1 MYLSYYNL
9 SAKPFQIS
17 ADPKFLWL
25 GEKHKEA
32 LAALKYGILDN
43 KGFLLLTGD
52 VGTGKTTLIN
62 ALVQKLGDDVIVA
75 TVLDPGLDK
84 LDFFNFL
91 ANKFKLTKEFTSKGD
106 FLVHFNHFLNDAFI
120 HNKQVLLIIDEAQ
133 RISQELL
140 EEIRLLSN
148 FEKQSEKLINIFF
161 IGQNE
166 FNDILLETRNRALL
180 QRITINY
187 HLDPFTENET
197 KEYIRYRLRVAGST
211 KNIFSSGSIHKI
223 YKFSDGYPRLIN
235 IICDYALLSGYAKEK
250 WIIDSKIVT
259 ECAKELRISSQ
270 TGKKKENHRQAG
282 EKINNKPIRRKGWY
296 IGMFVLLAI
305 ITGFLSY
312 SDQYSLRLTQ
322 FKNLLRTDQANN
334 KINNVV
340 TYSIKN
346 NNREKQQTERS
357 DSNNQ
362 QSSIDNH
369 QSKIEEPPL
378 QTEKKPVKV
387 KKEIQATELSDETIP
402 ADKIVNKPQIFRI
415 PDKNIII
422 YFEYN
427 SNELPVNTYEALDR
441 VAAIMMQNPEIEIAI
456 KGYTDRLGRYLYNI
470 RLSEFRANMVKSY
483 LVGKGIETLRIKSFG
498 MGPVKRANID
508 EVDEK
513 NGSNRR
519 VEIEFVSQ
527 N

>member
-17 ADPKFLWL
+17 TDPKFLWL
-25 GEKHKEA
+25 GEKHNEA

-75 TVLDPGLDK
+75 TVLDASLDK

-91 ANKFKLTKEFTSKGD
+91 ANKFKLTKEFASKGA
-106 FLVHFNHFLNDAFI
+106 FLIQFNHFLNDAFI
-120 HNKQVLLIIDEAQ
+120 HNKQVLLIIDESQ
-133 RISQELL
+133 RISQEIL

-148 FEKQSEKLINIFF
+148 LEKQSKKLINIFF

-211 KNIFSSGSIHKI
+211 KNIFNSGAIHKI
-223 YKFSDGYPRLIN
+223 FKFSEGYPRLIN
-235 IICDYALLSGYAKEK
+235 IICDYALLSGYVKEK
-250 WIIDSKIVT
+250 GIIDSKIVT

-270 TGKKKENHRQAG
+270 TGKKKEIYRQAG
-282 EKINNKPIRRKGWY
+282 EKTNNKPIRRKGWY

-305 ITGFLSY
+305 ITGFLFY

-346 NNREKQQTERS
+346 NNREKQR
-357 DSNNQ
+357 
-362 QSSIDNH
+362 
-369 QSKIEEPPL
+369 IEEPPL

-387 KKEIQATELSDETIP
+387 KKEIQATELSDKTIP
-402 ADKIVNKPQIFRI
+402 ADKIVNKALIFRI
-415 PDKNIII
+415 PDQNIII

-427 SNELPVNTYEALDR
+427 SNELPANTYEALDR
-441 VAAIMMQNPEIEIAI
+441 VAAIMMQNPEIEIAV
-456 KGYTDRLGRYLYNI
+456 KGYTDKLGRYLYNI
-470 RLSEFRANMVKSY
+470 RLSKFRANMVKSY
-483 LVGKGIETLRIKSFG
+483 LVGKGIEPLRIKSFG
-498 MGPVKRANID
+498 MGPVKRTNID
-508 EVDEK
+508 EVDKK

-519 VEIEFVSQ
+519 VEIEFVPQ

>member
-62 ALVQKLGDDVIVA
+62 ALVQKLRDDVIVA
-75 TVLDPGLDK
+75 TVLDPSLDK

-91 ANKFKLTKEFTSKGD
+91 ANKFKLTKKFISKGA
-106 FLVHFNHFLNDAFI
+106 FLIQFNHFLNDAFI

-133 RISQELL
+133 RINQELL

-148 FEKQSEKLINIFF
+148 LEKQSVKLINIFF

-166 FNDILLETRNRALL
+166 FNDTLLETRNRALL

-187 HLDPFTENET
+187 HLDSFTENET
-197 KEYIRYRLRVAGST
+197 REYIRYRLRIAGST
-211 KNIFSSGSIHKI
+211 KNIFSSGAIHNI
-223 YKFSDGYPRLIN
+223 FKFSEGYPRLIN
-235 IICDYALLSGYAKEK
+235 IICDYALLSGYVKEK
-250 WIIDSKIVT
+250 RIIDSKVVI

-270 TGKKKENHRQAG
+270 TGKIKENHRQAG
-282 EKINNKPIRRKGWY
+282 EKTNNIPRRRKGWY
-296 IGMFVLLAI
+296 IGIFILLAI
-305 ITGFLSY
+305 ITGFLFY
-312 SDQYSLRLTQ
+312 SDQFSPCLTQ
-322 FKNLLRTDQANN
+322 LKNLLLTDQTNN
-334 KINNVV
+334 KNDNIV

-346 NNREKQQTERS
+346 NDGEKQQ
-357 DSNNQ
+357 
-362 QSSIDNH
+362 I
-369 QSKIEEPPL
+369 KEPSL
-378 QTEKKPVKV
+378 QIEKKP
-387 KKEIQATELSDETIP
+387 ETEPSGKTTP
-402 ADKIVNKPQIFRI
+402 ADKIINQARIFKI
-415 PDKNIII
+415 PDQNIII
-422 YFEYN
+422 YFGYN

-441 VAAIMMQNPEIEIAI
+441 IAAVMIQNPEVEIAV
-456 KGYTDRLGRYLYNI
+456 KGYSDISGRYIYNKK
-470 RLSEFRANMVKSY
+470 LSEFRANIVKSY
-483 LVGKGIETLRIKSFG
+483 LVGKGIEPLRIKSFG
-498 MGPVKRANID
+498 MGPVKRTNID
-508 EVDEK
+508 EVDKK
-513 NGSNRR
+513 NESDRR
-519 VEIEFVSQ
+519 VEIEFVPQ

>member
-62 ALVQKLGDDVIVA
+62 ALVQKLSDDVIVA
-75 TVLDPGLDK
+75 TVLDPSLDK

-91 ANKFKLTKEFTSKGD
+91 ANKFKLTKEFTSKGA
-106 FLVHFNHFLNDAFI
+106 FLIQFNHFLNDAFI

-148 FEKQSEKLINIFF
+148 LEKQSVKLINIFF

-211 KNIFSSGSIHKI
+211 KNIFSSGAIHKLF
-223 YKFSDGYPRLIN
+223 KFSEGYPRLIN
-235 IICDYALLSGYAKEK
+235 IICDYALLSGYVKEK
-250 WIIDSKIVT
+250 RIIDSKIVI

-270 TGKKKENHRQAG
+270 TGKKKENYQQAG
-282 EKINNKPIRRKGWY
+282 KKTNYKPMRRKGWY
-296 IGMFVLLAI
+296 IGIFILLAI
-305 ITGFLSY
+305 ITGFLFY
-312 SDQYSLRLTQ
+312 SDQYGLRLTQ
-322 FKNLLRTDQANN
+322 LKNLLRTHQANN
-334 KINNVV
+334 KTNIVV
-340 TYSIKN
+340 KYSIKN
-346 NNREKQQTERS
+346 NNGEKQQ
-357 DSNNQ
+357 
-362 QSSIDNH
+362 
-369 QSKIEEPPL
+369 IEEPPL
-378 QTEKKPVKV
+378 QAEKKPVKV
-387 KKEIQATELSDETIP
+387 KKEVQKTEPSDETIP
-402 ADKIVNKPQIFRI
+402 SDKIIIKAPIFKI
-415 PDKNIII
+415 PDQNIII

-441 VAAIMMQNPEIEIAI
+441 IAAIMIQNPEIEIAI
-456 KGYTDRLGRYLYNI
+456 KGYTDISGRYIYNKK
-470 RLSEFRANMVKSY
+470 LSEFRANMVKSY
-483 LVGKGIETLRIKSFG
+483 LVGKGIEPLRIKSFG
-498 MGPVKRANID
+498 MGPVKRTNID
-508 EVDEK
+508 EVDKK

-519 VEIEFVSQ
+519 VEIEFIPQ